1 MEPFKEDELSEQELD
16 ALLPE
21 WKAPLAPAH
30 LRASVFPSVSRR
42 WWRNLWSLSIRVPVP
57 VAAMVAIVVVL
68 AAWRGTLTVAPR
80 VIVRTER
87 VEVPVFKDRVVSRT
101 VYRDR
106 IVQASPVP
114 QGRNAHE
121 LQPVAELRP
130 VIIRS
135 GE

>member
-16 ALLPE
+16 ALLVE
-21 WKAPLAPAH
+21 WKAPPAPAR
-30 LRASVFPSVSRR
+30 LRASVFPSVSRS
-42 WWRNLWSLSIRVPVP
+42 WWRKLWSPSIRIPAP
-57 VAAMVAIVVVL
+57 AAAMIALVVAL
-68 AAWRGTLTVAPR
+68 AAWRGLFTATPR

-87 VEVPVFKDRVVSRT
+87 IEVPVFKDRVVSRT

-106 IVQASPVP
+106 IVRAPLAP
-114 QGRNAHE
+114 QGRNAQE
-121 LQPVAELRP
+121 LQPVRELRP

>member
-1 MEPFKEDELSEQELD
+1 MEPFREDELSEQELD
-16 ALLPE
+16 ALLRE

-30 LRASVFPSVSRR
+30 LREAVFPGASRR
-42 WWRNLWSLSIRVPVP
+42 WWQNLWSLSIRVPVP
-57 VAAMVAIVVVL
+57 VAAMVAIAVAL
-68 AAWRGTLTVAPR
+68 AIWRAPFAVAPR
-80 VIVRTER
+80 VVVRTER
-87 VEVPVFKDRVVSRT
+87 IEVPVFQDRV

-106 IVQASPVP
+106 IVQASPAP
-114 QGRNAHE
+114 PGRNTHE

>member
-1 MEPFKEDELSEQELD
+1 MEPLKEDELSDQELD

-30 LRASVFPSVSRR
+30 LRASVFPNVSRR
-42 WWRNLWSLSIRVPVP
+42 WWRNFWCFSIWVPAP
-57 VAAMVAIVVVL
+57 VAVLIAIVVVL
-68 AAWRGTLTVAPR
+68 AVWRGSVPVAPR

-87 VEVPVFKDRVVSRT
+87 VDVPVLKDRVVSRT
-101 VYRDR
+101 IYRDR
-106 IVQASPVP
+106 IVHASPAAP
-114 QGRNAHE
+114 GRNAHE

>member
-1 MEPFKEDELSEQELD
+1 MEPFKEDELSDQELD

-21 WKAPLAPAH
+21 WTAPPAPTH
-30 LRASVFPSVSRR
+30 LRASVFPSGSRR

-57 VAAMVAIVVVL
+57 VAAMVAIV
-68 AAWRGTLTVAPR
+68 AAVAVWRGPFTVAPR
-80 VIVRTER
+80 VIVKTER

-106 IVQASPVP
+106 IVHASPAP